1 MMSGFGGR
9 FSALSFACLLACGG
23 GLSAWAQTAAPAP
36 AAPLV
41 ALSDEVNSLVMS
53 LGEAQIEFMQPLM
66 SPTPVPQ
73 WNEKD
78 LQRFQ
83 QRIVSATLSHPDVLA
98 SRAARMA
105 STFGIREAQAAWYP
119 QVSSQL
125 DNGRK
130 KSDPSAIL
138 GTPARDYNAASFTLT
153 VRQLLY
159 DFGAST
165 GAIDASNARDQQ
177 SWFRQLMVEG
187 DTAFKAI
194 QAYHE
199 VIRAERQLALAR
211 KNQQARESILDLVK
225 QRQDIGGGTV
235 SDVVRAQSR
244 VAEAAAA
251 ATAAVQRLGSVQA
264 SYKEFFGAQGEALK
278 AQSPLFDVNVVG
290 SWRAELGVAGQENWK
305 VRLSTAAKQAAEAE
319 LKTTQGRSLSSINLE
334 VSNTRRDWVS
344 PGVPGSDQSVM
355 LVARQALYAG
365 GADSARIAQSQ
376 QKLTQAQ
383 EELDSAKRES
393 SRLLEQAV
401 LEAESLGQLVESR
414 RVAAE
419 LAAES
424 LRMIRE
430 QYAYRRGT
438 LLDLLTAQE
447 TLNYA
452 GRDLI
457 DAQVDRA
464 MSTYR
469 ILNAAALLNRFMG
482 LAAD

>member
-1 MMSGFGGR
+1 
-9 FSALSFACLLACGG
+9 
-23 GLSAWAQTAAPAP
+23 
-36 AAPLV
+36 
-41 ALSDEVNSLVMS
+41 
-53 LGEAQIEFMQPLM
+53 
-66 SPTPVPQ
+66 
-73 WNEKD
+73 
-78 LQRFQ
+78 
-83 QRIVSATLSHPDVLA
+83 
-98 SRAARMA
+98 
-105 STFGIREAQAAWYP
+105 
-119 QVSSQL
+119 
-125 DNGRK
+125 
-130 KSDPSAIL
+130 
-138 GTPARDYNAASFTLT
+138 
-153 VRQLLY
+153 
-159 DFGAST
+159 
-165 GAIDASNARDQQ
+165 
-177 SWFRQLMVEG
+177 
-187 DTAFKAI
+187 
-194 QAYHE
+194 
-199 VIRAERQLALAR
+199 
-211 KNQQARESILDLVK
+211 
-225 QRQDIGGGTV
+225 
-235 SDVVRAQSR
+235 
-244 VAEAAAA
+244 
-251 ATAAVQRLGSVQA
+251 
-264 SYKEFFGAQGEALK
+264 LK

-469 ILNAAALLNRFMG
+469 ILNAAALLNRFLG